1 MRDKTGRQ
9 LKRTP
14 QVTYESMEDV
24 HLTDPNSVYF
34 NVGLESESET
44 SEVLS
49 LPGSSEEV
57 SRLGDQAVYL
67 LRPSLVAPNCVLSIL
82 IAFL

>member
-14 QVTYESMEDV
+14 QVTYESVEDV

-57 SRLGDQAVYL
+57 ANWETIIKT
-67 LRPSLVAPNCVLSIL
+67 SLVAPNCVSYALT
-82 IAFL
+82 AFLLSME